1 MPPIRV
7 ETVEHQRI
15 QKRCLCDT
23 VNTGMFPAE
32 VKCAVSYGPRLHVIG
47 AYLLNVHYLPVART
61 AALFKD
67 LFQLPVSTGWVS
79 SLGQKTSLLL
89 ADTVALIKQAVTAAT
104 VAHVDETQAS
114 SGWLLV
120 VGSLRVHHNAH
131 RVPC

>member
-89 ADTVALIKQAVTAAT
+89 ADTVALIKQVVTAAA

-114 SGWLLV
+114 SGRLLV

>member
-47 AYLLNVHYLPVART
+47 AYLLNVHYLPVARP

-67 LFQLPVSTGWVS
+67 LFQLPVSTGWVVP
-79 SLGQKTSLLL
+79 GTENFP
-89 ADTVALIKQAVTAAT
+89 AAGRHGRIDQAGC
-104 VAHVDETQAS
+104 H
-114 SGWLLV
+114 GRHG
-120 VGSLRVHHNAH
+120 GS
-131 RVPC
+131 C